1 MDTGDII
8 FYGLIA
14 LSAVASIV
22 KSAKKKQV
30 DPKEGEL
37 PDFKGDK
44 PGKWIKTI
52 LEDVVDDDDDFIPV
66 NPKPET
72 QKKPETVFKTSTNN
86 TDYTYEGKSLEDNSY
101 EKRENTET
109 YRRTNVSLEKPVVI
123 ERRSNQSLE
132 KTALTRKPLNEVY
145 KSSVSALQK
154 ERNMIQSEIYDNDIL
169 SPAKELADPD
179 ELKKAI
185 IFGEIMRTKF

>member
-14 LSAVASIV
+14 LSVVASIV
-22 KSAKKKQV
+22 KSAKKKQQE
-30 DPKEGEL
+30 PEEGEL

-52 LEDVVDDDDDFIPV
+52 LEEVVEDDDDDFIPV

-72 QKKPETVFKTSTNN
+72 QKKPERVE
-86 TDYTYEGKSLEDNSY
+86 YTYEGTSLEDNTY
-101 EKRENTET
+101 EKRENAET
-109 YRRTNVSLEKPVVI
+109 YRRTNVSLEKPVLI
-123 ERRSNQSLE
+123 ERRNNQSLE
-132 KTALTRKPLNEVY
+132 RPTLNRKPLNEIS
-145 KSSVSALQK
+145 KSTESALQK
-154 ERNMIQSEIYDNDIL
+154 ERNIIKSEIYENDIF
-169 SPAKELADPD
+169 SPAIELADSD

-185 IFGEIMRTKF
+185 IYGEIMRTKF

>member
-22 KSAKKKQV
+22 KSAKKKQE

-52 LEDVVDDDDDFIPV
+52 LEEVVEDDDDFIPV

-72 QKKPETVFKTSTNN
+72 QKKPETSE
-86 TDYTYEGKSLEDNSY
+86 YTYEGKSLEDNSY

-109 YRRTNVSLEKPVVI
+109 YRRTNVSLEKPVLI
-123 ERRSNQSLE
+123 ERRNNQSLE
-132 KTALTRKPLNEVY
+132 RQALTRKPLNEVY
-145 KSSVSALQK
+145 KSSESALQK
-154 ERNMIQSEIYDNDIL
+154 ERNIMISEIYDNDIL
-169 SPAKELADPD
+169 SPAKELADPE